1 MAGLRA
7 CCLRGRGDTH
17 SVWRMRKVGG
27 RLEVVILGS
36 MAMNC
41 EMASVPPTS
50 TVGLPKRDVLN
61 TGPYFS
67 ARLCTNA
74 GASLM

>member
-1 MAGLRA
+1 M
-7 CCLRGRGDTH
+7 
-17 SVWRMRKVGG
+17 GG